1 MQDTLYIMLY
11 DYIIFIPVKLLTEN
25 LSTNVY
31 KQPQYAETIWF
42 ICPQY
47 NVLTMPI
54 NLFNHP
60 GLAH

>member
-31 KQPQYAETIWF
+31 KQPQYAETI
-42 ICPQY
+42 
-47 NVLTMPI
+47 
-54 NLFNHP
+54 
-60 GLAH
+60 